1 MLYIFYAA
9 EYLLLTSVKR
19 ECLLLFLVTATLTCI
34 FDNSQQ
40 CYKHLE
46 MVV

>member
-34 FDNSQQ
+34 FGNSQQ